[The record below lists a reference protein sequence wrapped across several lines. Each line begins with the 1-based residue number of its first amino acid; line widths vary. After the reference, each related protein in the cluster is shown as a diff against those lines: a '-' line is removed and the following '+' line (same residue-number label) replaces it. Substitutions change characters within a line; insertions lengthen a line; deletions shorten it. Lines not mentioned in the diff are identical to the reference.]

1 MSSARLNDQTARPR
15 PTSVPFSAI
24 PQLPWRQRPGTTSRR
39 SNYSDDR
46 SQTLHFRPRG
56 LDSPVDFDPIASQSN
71 GSSLSVSTTTSY
83 THAALPPTASA
94 DLVAATISLTDLQH
108 MEVIYDADRKREF
121 QALVRRYMNQLLHGC
136 DREGVCTVPTCW
148 TARKRLVGNGGAAG
162 VGQGRKLTVLS
173 ARIMACTLACRDNPY
188 EGLCDGKPVEVGLAV
203 KDTKRVDVGQGKLQ
217 TLSPSPARSVGGG
230 EPKSGGKGDRTGNVG
245 VEEKEDSAVM
255 VKQKRVDAAGE
266 SRDNDE
272 PKFQKRSV
280 DSGAKD
286 TKSFTQMLFDTRP
299 LRMLEWL
306 SIPPPIT
313 SFRFNSTQT
322 LQDKAKDAPTEDES
336 RSPRDCVGPLGGG
349 ISSANGELAEEA
361 TTEIPTLPKCLLGE
375 SSNTHM
381 FPPLPDTPIKSPTP
395 PSPAANKRRETL
407 HEIVTP
413 TPHSNQRRAA
423 ASQNP
428 PQTPIAPPQIHLPQR
443 QHRRERPV
451 YEYHQSQFTEH
462 FYGIPPPQQTPS
474 RASSKQLDYDNPF
487 GCLTPTDSSPANTPG
502 MDGSLDTQL
511 TIPPP
516 QTLSYLDI
524 GLILSLVKLCI
535 EGEMPLARHTE
546 ADTFARQSVFYCLS
560 NPDVLMRSFG
570 MGKGKS
576 RDSTDAY
583 DMDPLTT
590 DKAFR
595 LMAWK
600 WENTVLKSLWKGLE
614 EIYKYKATSPRQKKA
629 ANGGSTPMPNKR
641 LKEDA
646 PTGPRQHLLDDYAA
660 TYMIIM
666 SIHALAAMLPRRG
679 SYLPREHA
687 REEEWLAM
695 RMVRGRGLVT
705 VDIGDC
711 FENELAERLMKRVVR
726 ALNYR
731 IAQAAQGLRKGEE
744 NPVERLLILYLRKCV
759 IVEMEALKGEE
770 LPEDTFGA
778 KEASAIKNWSV
789 VGCMLEW
796 ARTVLLKDWDGNE
809 QVKKGSVTAGATT
822 LIKLLCKSTVPR
834 LAHHYK
840 LYTGLTFIAPDD
852 NHRLLHLE
860 PEIFITPLIAD
871 RLDPKEAPVVWY
883 QSLKDSR
890 NDRASGA
897 PEAPIHLISH
907 PFLFTPSTLVTY
919 FRAINLSIMTSYY
932 ESALSTLSLMRQVC
946 LNQYFPATKEQ
957 RDKFVEDKLK
967 IACTTYLLMGIRRE
981 HILEDAFNGVYKRE
995 IRELMK
1001 PLKIKFLDS
1010 FEEGVD
1016 QGGPQIEFFDVL
1028 TKEVMGQG
1036 YGMFVDTDNVNH
1048 ISWFTVK
1055 PLEELHK
1062 FELLGVLMGIAI
1074 YNGIT
1079 LPVSFP
1085 LIFYKKLLGGEAEG
1099 LEDIEDAWPELVK
1112 GLRQMLEWEEGDVED
1127 VFCRTYE
1134 FAYETVGG
1142 GRGSIDMM
1150 RAKKMGWRTLEA
1162 AQNGLAQIDTNTC
1175 KEKQKAS
1182 NSEDD
1187 WLPEP
1192 DMVTNANRHEYVA
1205 DYIAW
1210 LTNFSIFPQFTA
1222 FRRGVLSIL
1231 PTLPLTLL
1239 FTPLTLKSL
1248 FEGSPTIDIHALES
1262 ITKYDD
1268 GYHANHPLIREFWS
1282 VVHDYPEVQKRA
1294 LLEFVTASDR
1304 LPGGGVGEP
1313 GGQGAITFVIQRVG
1327 QSENL
1332 PTSMTCF
1339 GRLLLPEYEVG
1350 KGKVKEKLGRALENS
1365 RGFGII

>member
-1 MSSARLNDQTARPR
+1 MSFARLNDQTTRQQ

-24 PQLPWRQRPGTTSRR
+24 PQLPWRQRPGATSRR
-39 SNYSDDR
+39 SNYNDDR
-46 SQTLHFRPRG
+46 FQVPHFKSKG
-56 LDSPVDFDPIASQSN
+56 SDSLVDFDPTVSQSN
-71 GSSLSVSTTTSY
+71 ASSLPVSTITSY
-83 THAALPPTASA
+83 VHAALPSTASA
-94 DLVAATISLTDLQH
+94 DLVATTIPLTELRH
-108 MEVIYDADRKREF
+108 MEVIYDADRKRQF

-148 TARKRLVGNGGAAG
+148 TARKRLAGSGGTVG

-203 KDTKRVDVGQGKLQ
+203 RDTKKVGIGHGKLRIP
-217 TLSPSPARSVGGG
+217 SRSPARNVEKG
-230 EPKSGGKGDRTGNVG
+230 ETKGDGNDDRMVDKG
-245 VEEKEDSAVM
+245 VKEKEDSAIV
-255 VKQKRVDAAGE
+255 VKQKRVDAAGRG
-266 SRDNDE
+266 RDKE
-272 PKFQKRSV
+272 GPKFRKGSV

-299 LRMLEWL
+299 LKMLEWL
-306 SIPPPIT
+306 SLPPPIT
-313 SFRFNSTQT
+313 NFRFSSTST
-322 LQDKAKDAPTEDES
+322 FLDEDKDA
-336 RSPRDCVGPLGGG
+336 
-349 ISSANGELAEEA
+349 LAEGEIKGRSESVGTPGSSKGDLYEEA
-361 TTEIPTLPKCLLGE
+361 NTEVLNLSKSSLSE
-375 SSNTHM
+375 DSNTLII
-381 FPPLPDTPIKSPTP
+381 PPPPDIPMRSPTP
-395 PSPAANKRRETL
+395 PSPAVHKRRETL

-413 TPHSNQRRAA
+413 TPHANQRRAA
-423 ASQNP
+423 ASQDH
-428 PQTPIAPPQIHLPQR
+428 PQTPIAPPPIHLPQR
-443 QHRRERPV
+443 HHRRERPT
-451 YEYHQSQFTEH
+451 YEPPQAHYHQSQFTEH

-474 RASSKQLDYDNPF
+474 KASTKQLDYDNPF
-487 GCLTPTDSSPANTPG
+487 GCLTPTDSSRANTPD
-502 MDGSLDTQL
+502 MDTSSLDTHL

-516 QTLSYLDI
+516 QTLSHLDI
-524 GLILSLVKLCI
+524 GIILSLVKLCI
-535 EGEMPLARHTE
+535 EGEMPVARLTE

-560 NPDVLMRSFG
+560 NPDALMRCFG
-570 MGKGKS
+570 AGKGKNKS
-576 RDSTDAY
+576 YLDGY

-614 EIYKYKATSPRQKKA
+614 EVYKYKVTSPWQKKA
-629 ANGGSTPMPNKR
+629 VNGGNTLMPNKR
-641 LKEDA
+641 PKEDV

-660 TYMIIM
+660 TYIIIVSM
-666 SIHALAAMLPRRG
+666 HALAAMLPRRG

-726 ALNYR
+726 ALDYR
-731 IAQAAQGLRKGEE
+731 ITQAARALSREEE
-744 NPVERLLILYLRKCV
+744 NPVERLLMQYLRKCV
-759 IVEMEALKGEE
+759 AVEMEALKSEE
-770 LPEDTFGA
+770 CPGNPFSA
-778 KEASAIKNWSV
+778 KEEKFMTNWSV
-789 VGCMLEW
+789 AGCILEW

-809 QVKKGSVTAGATT
+809 EVKKGSITGGALT
-822 LIKLLCKSTVPR
+822 LIKLL
-834 LAHHYK
+834 Y
-840 LYTGLTFIAPDD
+840 D
-852 NHRLLHLE
+852 NRRPLHLE
-860 PEIFITPLIAD
+860 PEIFATPMISD
-871 RLDPKEAPVVWY
+871 RLDPKEVPVAWY
-883 QSLKDSR
+883 QSLKDSH
-890 NDRASGA
+890 NYGPSS
-897 PEAPIHLISH
+897 APIHLISH

-932 ESALSTLSLMRQVC
+932 EKALSTLSLMRQVC
-946 LNQYFPATKEQ
+946 LNQYFPVTKEQ
-957 RDKFVEDKLK
+957 RDKFVDDKLK

-995 IRELMK
+995 IRELLK

-1028 TKEVMGQG
+1028 IKEVMGQR
-1036 YGMFVDTDNVNH
+1036 YGIFVDTDNVNH
-1048 ISWFTVK
+1048 VSWFTVR

-1079 LPVSFP
+1079 LPVNFP
-1085 LIFYKKLLGGEAEG
+1085 RIFYKKLLGGDAEG
-1099 LEDIEDAWPELVK
+1099 LEDIEDGWPELVK

-1127 VFCRTYE
+1127 IFCRTYE
-1134 FAYETVGG
+1134 FAYETVDGK
-1142 GRGSIDMM
+1142 RGSIDMM
-1150 RAKKMGWRTLEA
+1150 KAKKMGWQTIEDVHSGVSQMNIHA
-1162 AQNGLAQIDTNTC
+1162 G
-1175 KEKQKAS
+1175 KEKQKAIEQE
-1182 NSEDD
+1182 NN
-1187 WLPEP
+1187 WLSEP
-1192 DMVTNANRHEYVA
+1192 DMVTNANRHVYVA

-1210 LTNFSIFPQFTA
+1210 LTNFSVSPQFTA
-1222 FRRGVLSIL
+1222 FRRGMLAIL
-1231 PTLPLTLL
+1231 PNGPLTLL
-1239 FTPLTLKSL
+1239 FTPVTLKSL
-1248 FEGSPTIDIHALES
+1248 FEGSPTIDTHALES

-1282 VVHDYPEVQKRA
+1282 VVREYSEAQKGA

-1327 QSENL
+1327 PSENL

-1350 KGKVKEKLGRALENS
+1350 KGKVKEKLERALENS
-1365 RGFGII
+1365 KGFGII

>member
-1 MSSARLNDQTARPR
+1 MSSARLNDQTTRPR
-15 PTSVPFSAI
+15 PTAVPFSAI
-24 PQLPWRQRPGTTSRR
+24 PQLPWRQRPGATSRR
-39 SNYSDDR
+39 SNYNDDR
-46 SQTLHFRPRG
+46 SQILHFRSKGP
-56 LDSPVDFDPIASQSN
+56 DSPVDFDPAASQSN
-71 GSSLSVSTTTSY
+71 VSSLSASTTTSY
-83 THAALPPTASA
+83 THAALPSTASA
-94 DLVAATISLTDLQH
+94 DLVAATIALTDLRH
-108 MEVIYDADRKREF
+108 MEVIYDADRKRQF

-136 DREGVCTVPTCW
+136 DREGICTVPTCW
-148 TARKRLVGNGGAAG
+148 TARKRLAGSGGTVG

-203 KDTKRVDVGQGKLQ
+203 KDTKKVGVGHGKLRTQ
-217 TLSPSPARSVGGG
+217 SRSPARNVEGG
-230 EPKSGGKGDRTGNVG
+230 EATGDGKDDRGGGKGVK
-245 VEEKEDSAVM
+245 EKEDSAVV
-255 VKQKRVDAAGE
+255 VKQKRVDAAGK
-266 SRDNDE
+266 SRDKGA
-272 PKFQKRSV
+272 PKFRKGSV

-286 TKSFTQMLFDTRP
+286 TKSFAQVLFDTRP
-299 LRMLEWL
+299 LKMLEWL

-313 SFRFNSTQT
+313 NFRFSSTLT
-322 LQDKAKDAPTEDES
+322 SQDKDKDALAEGES
-336 RSPRDCVGPLGGG
+336 NGLRDSVGTPGSNTG
-349 ISSANGELAEEA
+349 SAKGELVEET
-361 TTEIPTLPKCLLGE
+361 TTEAPNLAKGSLGE
-375 SSNTHM
+375 GSNTLM
-381 FPPLPDTPIKSPTP
+381 FPPPLDIPMRSPTP
-395 PSPAANKRRETL
+395 PSPAVHKRRETL
-407 HEIVTP
+407 YEIVTP

-423 ASQNP
+423 ASQDP
-428 PQTPIAPPQIHLPQR
+428 PQTPIAPPPIHLPQR
-443 QHRRERPV
+443 VHRRERPT
-451 YEYHQSQFTEH
+451 YEPPQAHYHQSQFTEH

-487 GCLTPTDSSPANTPG
+487 GCLTPTDSSRANTPD
-502 MDGSLDTQL
+502 MDTDSLDTQL

-516 QTLSYLDI
+516 QTLSHLDMS
-524 GLILSLVKLCI
+524 LILSLVKLCI
-535 EGEMPLARHTE
+535 EGEMPVARHTE

-560 NPDVLMRSFG
+560 NPDALMRCFG
-570 MGKGKS
+570 GAGKEKS
-576 RDSTDAY
+576 KNFPDAY

-614 EIYKYKATSPRQKKA
+614 EVYKYKATSPWQRKTA
-629 ANGGSTPMPNKR
+629 SGGSTLMPNKR
-641 LKEDA
+641 PKEDA
-646 PTGPRQHLLDDYAA
+646 PTGSRQHLLDDYAA
-660 TYMIIM
+660 TYIIIVSM
-666 SIHALAAMLPRRG
+666 HALAAMLPRRG

-695 RMVRGRGLVT
+695 GMVRGRGLVT

-726 ALNYR
+726 ALDYR
-731 IAQAAQGLRKGEE
+731 IAQAARSLSKGEE
-744 NPVERLLILYLRKCV
+744 NPIERLLIKYLRKCV
-759 IVEMEALKGEE
+759 AVEMEALKGEE
-770 LPEDTFGA
+770 RSEGTFGV
-778 KEASAIKNWSV
+778 KEERVIRNWSV
-789 VGCMLEW
+789 AGCLLEW
-796 ARTVLLKDWDGNE
+796 ARSVLLKDWDGNE
-809 QVKKGSVTAGATT
+809 EVKIGSVTGGALT
-822 LIKLLCKSTVPR
+822 LIKLLCKLTVPR
-834 LAHHYK
+834 VSRRYK
-840 LYTGLTFIAPDD
+840 LYIELMFIPPDG
-852 NHRLLHLE
+852 NRLPLHLE
-860 PEIFITPLIAD
+860 PEIFATPMISD
-871 RLDPKEAPVVWY
+871 RLDPKEVPVTWY
-883 QSLKDSR
+883 QSLKDSH
-890 NDRASGA
+890 NYG
-897 PEAPIHLISH
+897 APIHLISH

-946 LNQYFPATKEQ
+946 LNQYFPVTKEQ

-1036 YGMFVDTDNVNH
+1036 YGMFDTDNVNH
-1048 ISWFTVK
+1048 VSWFTVK

-1079 LPVSFP
+1079 LPVNFP
-1085 LIFYKKLLGGEAEG
+1085 LIFYKKLLGGEAG
-1099 LEDIEDAWPELVK
+1099 RLEDIEDGWPELVK
-1112 GLRQMLEWEEGDVED
+1112 GLRQMLEWEEGDVEE

-1134 FAYETVGG
+1134 FAYETVNGE
-1142 GRGSIDMM
+1142 RGSIDMM
-1150 RAKKMGWRTLEA
+1150 KAKRMGWRTIEDV
-1162 AQNGLAQIDTNTC
+1162 QSGVSPMDTHAG
-1175 KEKQKAS
+1175 KEKQEAI
-1182 NSEDD
+1182 NPVDN
-1187 WLPEP
+1187 LLTEP

-1210 LTNFSIFPQFTA
+1210 LTNCSISPQFTA
-1222 FRRGVLSIL
+1222 FRRGMLAIL
-1231 PTLPLTLL
+1231 PNRPLTLL
-1239 FTPLTLKSL
+1239 FTPVTLKSL
-1248 FEGSPTIDIHALES
+1248 FEGSPTVDTHALES

-1268 GYHANHPLIREFWS
+1268 GYHVNHPLIREFWS
-1282 VVHDYPEVQKRA
+1282 VVHEYSEAQKGA

-1327 QSENL
+1327 LSENL

-1350 KGKVKEKLGRALENS
+1350 KGKVKEKLERALENS